1 MTDKCLFD
9 RMGGKA
15 TVDAVVEQSYDKQVV
30 DPKVGHYFEGKDMST
45 LKAHQKDFLS
55 YAFGKPGHEYTGR
68 SMKEVHK
75 GLNIKDDDFN
85 AYANNMNNT
94 LKELSV
100 PSGEAAEAMQFIE
113 GQRKNIVGQ

>member
-1 MTDKCLFD
+1 
-9 RMGGKA
+9 
-15 TVDAVVEQSYDKQVV
+15 
-30 DPKVGHYFEGKDMST
+30 MST

-75 GLNIKDDDFN
+75 GLNIKDDEFN
-85 AYANNMNNT
+85 AVATNLENT
-94 LKELSV
+94 LKELNV
-100 PSGEAAEAMQFIE
+100 PAGETSEAMQIVE